1 MIQHH
6 VLIKRDGL
14 HDLLFSFSTNCHG
27 GGAMAGY
34 SASYDKIEDTIVK
47 FEVDSTMGKTN
58 KAKQSYQSSSEE
70 QDTAI
75 PSVESSSNFWSKHVH
90 IQGMPM

>member
-6 VLIKRDGL
+6 VLLKRDGL

-27 GGAMAGY
+27 GGTVAGY
-34 SASYDKIEDTIVK
+34 SASCDKIEETIVK
-47 FEVDSTMGKTN
+47 FKADSTLGKTK
-58 KAKQSYQSSSEE
+58 KAKQRYQSSSEE

-75 PSVESSSNFWSKHVH
+75 P
-90 IQGMPM
+90 